1 MLNRL
6 RFVGLVLPALIVD
19 ISIGIALSMLSVPS
33 PASAAA
39 SNPAADADKA
49 SIEALETRFSNA
61 FKARDVN
68 AIMQCY
74 AQGAGLFVFDLT
86 PPRQHVGWF
95 DYKKDWQG
103 MFAAF
108 PGPLTFSISDLN
120 ITVVGTVAYSHS
132 IQQGQLTRK
141 DGTKLDVVARVTD
154 VYRNL
159 SGRWLI
165 VEEHVSVPVD
175 LDSQKPDL
183 LSKP

>member
-1 MLNRL
+1 
-6 RFVGLVLPALIVD
+6 
-19 ISIGIALSMLSVPS
+19 
-33 PASAAA
+33 
-39 SNPAADADKA
+39 
-49 SIEALETRFSNA
+49 
-61 FKARDVN
+61 
-68 AIMQCY
+68 
-74 AQGAGLFVFDLT
+74 
-86 PPRQHVGWF
+86 
-95 DYKKDWQG
+95 

>member
-1 MLNRL
+1 MFNRPGFVGGVLLALNMLN
-6 RFVGLVLPALIVD
+6 VPLPAF
-19 ISIGIALSMLSVPS
+19 A
-33 PASAAA
+33 AAAA
-39 SNPAADADKA
+39 SNPAAEADKA
-49 SIEALETRFSNA
+49 SIEALETKFSNA

>member
-1 MLNRL
+1 MLNHPG
-6 RFVGLVLPALIVD
+6 FVGGFVLALSVLSAPLPA
-19 ISIGIALSMLSVPS
+19 A
-33 PASAAA
+33 AAAAA
-39 SNPAADADKA
+39 STPAAEADKA
-49 SIEALETRFSNA
+49 SIEALETRFSNG

-103 MFAAF
+103 LFAAY
-108 PGPLTFSISDLN
+108 PGPVTFSISDLN

-132 IQQGQLTRK
+132 IQQGQMTRK
-141 DGTKLDVVARVTD
+141 DGTKLDLVARVTD
-154 VYRNL
+154 VYRNM

-175 LDSQKPDL
+175 VDTQKPDL